1 MAPHTAFII
10 PYRNRQAHKKEMDV
24 YLDNLMS
31 ARRWTTEDVVVVY
44 AHQCDN
50 RPFNRGGM
58 KNCGFIGVRDTF
70 PDDYG
75 DMNIVFH
82 DVDSIPEDIHLF
94 PYSTTQGVVAHYYG
108 FTHVLGGILTI
119 KGRDFEACNGFP
131 SLWGWGVEDNEL
143 QKRVLQNN
151 MTIDRSVFVGIKE
164 TTKMRPMGQ
173 ERVKI
178 VSRTEAAMF
187 KNETDLG
194 GLSQVSDVDYRIENE
209 MMNIRTFSVPRAF
222 SNNEFSREDMK
233 LTGGKI
239 LLNPGSF
246 RRNWSLAL

>member
-1 MAPHTAFII
+1 
-10 PYRNRQAHKKEMDV
+10 
-24 YLDNLMS
+24 
-31 ARRWTTEDVVVVY
+31 
-44 AHQCDN
+44 
-50 RPFNRGGM
+50 
-58 KNCGFIGVRDTF
+58 
-70 PDDYG
+70 
-75 DMNIVFH
+75 
-82 DVDSIPEDIHLF
+82 
-94 PYSTTQGVVAHYYG
+94 
-108 FTHVLGGILTI
+108 
-119 KGRDFEACNGFP
+119 
-131 SLWGWGVEDNEL
+131 
-143 QKRVLQNN
+143 